1 MNQFTSCIWKDAS
14 NEAFLTRRWAEGASA
29 EFIAREM
36 GTTKGSIIGKVFRLR
51 LAKRE
56 TSDKLRLRRSGNP
69 KGRPKGPPKSPVKAR
84 VQRTPL
90 PIPTTGLLRFVE
102 PRNSFQCVF
111 PMWPDNQAWKP
122 SEVHSVMLCGRA
134 VEKDKPYCAA
144 HCSLAY
150 VPEKKRERG
159 GFVLFP
165 RTA

>member
-56 TSDKLRLRRSGNP
+56 TSDKLRLR

-90 PIPTTGLLRFVE
+90 PVPTEGLVRFIDHKG
-102 PRNSFQCVF
+102 SFQCIA
-111 PMWPDNQAWKP
+111 PMWPNDQAWKP
-122 SEVHSVMLCGRA
+122 DAVYSVMVCGRP
-134 VEKDKPYCAA
+134 VEDGKSYCAA
-144 HCSLAY
+144 HCAAFYL
-150 VPEKKRERG
+150 PEKKRERG

-165 RTA
+165 RAA